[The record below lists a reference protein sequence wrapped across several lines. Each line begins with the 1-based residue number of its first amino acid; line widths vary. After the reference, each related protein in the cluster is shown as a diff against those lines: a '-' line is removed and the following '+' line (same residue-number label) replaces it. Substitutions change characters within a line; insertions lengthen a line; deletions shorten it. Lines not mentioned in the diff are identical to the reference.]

1 MVEQENHR
9 GSVAVDFKEEGSRW
23 EMRRGH
29 TVPRRREMGNF
40 AEIKIIFIALPSLP
54 LCAGDWPGSAWS
66 QFLAGEDG
74 GRDQLDQHQQ
84 HQDHS
89 SLLCH
94 HYQTRVEEG
103 RRRQQYLERRYPHLE
118 G

>member
-1 MVEQENHR
+1 M
-9 GSVAVDFKEEGSRW
+9 DFKEEGSSW

-29 TVPRRREMGNF
+29 TVPRRRKMRNF

-74 GRDQLDQHQQ
+74 GRDQLDQHQ

-94 HYQTRVEEG
+94 HCQGGGAPVQLSG
-103 RRRQQYLERRYPHLE
+103 IW
-118 G
+118 

>member
-1 MVEQENHR
+1 M
-9 GSVAVDFKEEGSRW
+9 DFKEEGSRW

-40 AEIKIIFIALPSLP
+40 AEIKIIFIALPSLT
-54 LCAGDWPGSAWS
+54 
-66 QFLAGEDG
+66 GEDG
-74 GRDQLDQHQQ
+74 GRDQLDQHQ

-94 HYQTRVEEG
+94 H
-103 RRRQQYLERRYPHLE
+103 
-118 G
+118 